1 MPSLK
6 PRIRARIS
14 PYNHNRLTLLVRQ
27 GRHSQAQIVDKAL
40 THYFRSNEE
49 DLRDDAFLRR
59 LDLMTRHDLRHSQD
73 LRVLTEGFTLFL
85 RYFLTVMPRVKDA
98 HKGARAAEGTGHFN
112 VFIERLADQ
121 MKGGGYTFKN
131 ALKDVLTTDSDFFTR
146 EEIMAFKRHEDI
158 PVNDE
163 AEVIHAAE

>member
-14 PYNHNRLTLLVRQ
+14 PYNHNRLILLSQQ

-40 THYFRSNEE
+40 TLYFRSSEE
-49 DLRDDAFLRR
+49 DVRDNAFLRR
-59 LDLMTRHDLRHSQD
+59 LDLMTRHDLRHTQD
-73 LRVLTEGFTLFL
+73 LRVLTEGFTLFI

-98 HKGARAAEGTGHFN
+98 DRGCRAAEGTQHFN
-112 VFIERLADQ
+112 VFIERLAEQ
-121 MKGGGYTFKN
+121 MQGGGYTFKN

-146 EEIMAFKRHEDI
+146 EEIMAFKQHENVA
-158 PVNDE
+158 VNDGM
-163 AEVIHAAE
+163 EVVDAAE